1 MCRNRQGENPVPWH
15 WDQPDGDAGEPDAA
29 ARARQFLF
37 SMQDRLPASVHPQQR
52 ERVALAARGAD
63 HHQQYRK
70 QGCCVLPGGPQA
82 LRCSCACARKETPYR
97 REGKSW
103 AGSEI
108 FARSGRHPAGPVFCF
123 YKTCRGNLPR
133 LAFYGM
139 RSQYKFVITA
149 GLLCHLFVTGQL
161 VTSQAL
167 TGTSAQNPAV
177 PIEQSTPTPT
187 PMAAEPEQN
196 AAAEKAPIG
205 NCHSVITSPPATS
218 QSASSTNAQQA
229 EGTASATAQ
238 NKKMRVP
245 ISEENPVIID
255 ARECEQAGKVYTLRG
270 DVQIQFGDYIFHG
283 DLVTYDSAT
292 GDVTAKGHVSLD
304 GGRRDIHL
312 NGSEGAYNLHSQ
324 TGKFYDVRGSTGA
337 RFKGRSVTLTSSSP
351 LSFSGKMVE
360 QTGPDEYVLHHGS
373 VTSCELPR
381 PKWTFTAAK
390 IIMRVGSSAHVYNAT
405 FRLKGVPVFYL
416 PYASPPVE
424 RLGRESGFLIPNFGT
439 SNTKGT
445 VIGDSFYWAVNR
457 SMDAT
462 VGGEYLSKRGWALQ
476 ESYRYR
482 PNEASF
488 LNLSYFGVLDR
499 GIITNTLDPAGNPIK
514 KRVPQGGEDVKLNAE
529 TTFANGVR
537 GVASI
542 DYLSSFIFRLAFTE
556 NFSQAVDSEVKS
568 AAFLTKSIQG
578 FSFNSFLTR
587 YQNFQSKNNDD
598 VITILHTPGFE
609 VSVVDRPF
617 FGTPIYWSYD
627 AAAEGVRRS
636 QPGFVTP
643 GVVGRADVDPTVSLP
658 IFYKGWTFRPDVQLR
673 NTVYSQQQSTTQSIT
688 AAHHDVFNRRTIAT
702 SVELRPPVLNK
713 IFDGTIAGRKVK
725 HTIEPRI
732 TYRYTNGVENFGSI
746 IRFDFRDILS
756 NTNEVEFGLLQRF
769 FTKRERSGCS
779 TETIGSNAQPAPSS
793 TPCAPAGADEFVSW
807 DVKMKYFADPTFGGA
822 VLPGTRNVLTTTANF
837 TGIAFLTDPRRF
849 SPVVSQLRIRT
860 SGNSDLVWQLDYDTK
875 KGRINSSTF
884 YTGFHFGD
892 FFVGA
897 SHAYLQVPCDV
908 VDHHT
913 TGNALPTC
921 IPHVFNQ
928 PSCVPPLFDQL
939 RAQLGYGSP
948 TKRGWSAA
956 ANIGFD
962 REFNLLQY
970 SAAQTSYNWDC
981 CGLSFESRR
990 FSLGSVRNENQYR
1003 FAFTLANIGSF
1014 GNLKRQER
1022 LF

>member
-1 MCRNRQGENPVPWH
+1 MFV
-15 WDQPDGDAGEPDAA
+15 AA
-29 ARARQFLF
+29 
-37 SMQDRLPASVHPQQR
+37 P
-52 ERVALAARGAD
+52 
-63 HHQQYRK
+63 
-70 QGCCVLPGGPQA
+70 
-82 LRCSCACARKETPYR
+82 
-97 REGKSW
+97 
-103 AGSEI
+103 
-108 FARSGRHPAGPVFCF
+108 
-123 YKTCRGNLPR
+123 
-133 LAFYGM
+133 
-139 RSQYKFVITA
+139 
-149 GLLCHLFVTGQL
+149 L
-161 VTSQAL
+161 VTSQAPADL
-167 TGTSAQNPAV
+167 SVQSSALPSAQAA
-177 PIEQSTPTPT
+177 PTPT
-187 PMAAEPEQN
+187 PAEPDQST
-196 AAAEKAPIG
+196 AAAKASRLPAG
-205 NCHSVITSPPATS
+205 NCHSVITSPPPVHQASQTDSAT
-218 QSASSTNAQQA
+218 QT
-229 EGTASATAQ
+229 EGTASATTQ
-238 NKKMRVP
+238 TNKKIRVP
-245 ISEENPVIID
+245 ISEEHPVIID

-270 DVQIQFGDYIFHG
+270 DVQIQFTDYTFRG
-283 DLVTYDSAT
+283 DLVTYDSAS

-304 GGRRDIHL
+304 GGSRDIHIS
-312 NGSEGAYNLHSQ
+312 GSEGSYNLHSQ

-351 LSFSGKMVE
+351 LSFSGKLVE

-381 PKWTFTAAK
+381 PKWTFTAAR
-390 IIMRVGSSAHVYNAT
+390 IILKVGSSAHVYNTT

-445 VIGDSFYWAVNR
+445 VIGDSFYWAINR

-462 VGGEYLSKRGWALQ
+462 VGGEFLSKRGWALQ
-476 ESYRYR
+476 ENYRYR

-499 GIITNTLDPAGNPIK
+499 GITTTSVNQAGQTVSQTAK
-514 KRVPQGGEDVKLNAE
+514 QGGEDVKLNAA
-529 TTFANGVR
+529 TTFAHDVR

-568 AAFLTKSIQG
+568 AAFLTKNLQG
-578 FSFNSFLTR
+578 FSFNGFVAR
-587 YQNFQSKNNDD
+587 YQNFQSSTNNNA
-598 VITILHTPGFE
+598 ITILHAPGIE
-609 VSVVDRPF
+609 LASVDRKF

-627 AAAEGVRRS
+627 VDGGGLRRS

-643 GVVGRADVDPTVSLP
+643 GVVGRLDVDPAVSLP
-658 IFYKGWTFRPDVQLR
+658 IFLRGWTFRPEVQLR
-673 NTVYSQQQSTTQSIT
+673 NTVYTQQQSTVQSVSI
-688 AAHHDVFNRRTIAT
+688 AHHDLFNRRTIA
-702 SVELRPPVLNK
+702 SSIELRPPVLSK
-713 IFDGTIAGRKVK
+713 VFDGTVAGRKLK
-725 HTIEPRI
+725 HTIEPRLV
-732 TYRYTNGVENFGSI
+732 YRYTNGVEKFSSI

-756 NTNEVEFGLLQRF
+756 NTNEIEFGLLQRLF
-769 FTKRERSGCS
+769 ARRERPDCNQ
-779 TETIGSNAQPAPSS
+779 ETTASNAGAGAKIVATPS
-793 TPCAPAGADEFVSW
+793 PCSPAGADEFISW
-807 DVKMKYFADPTFGGA
+807 EVKMKYFADPTFGGA
-822 VLPGTRNVLTTTANF
+822 VVNGTRNVLTTTASF
-837 TGIAFLTDPRRF
+837 TGIAFVTDPRRF
-849 SPVVSQLRIRT
+849 SPVVSRLRVRT
-860 SGNSDLVWQLDYDTK
+860 SSNSDLEWQLDYDSK
-875 KGRINSSTF
+875 KGRINSSTL

-897 SHAYLQVPCDV
+897 SHAYLQVPGEV
-908 VDHHT
+908 VDDPV
-913 TGNALPTC
+913 TGTVLPTC

-928 PSCVPPLFDQL
+928 PACVPPLFDQI

-981 CGLSFESRR
+981 CGLSFEYRR

>member
-1 MCRNRQGENPVPWH
+1 
-15 WDQPDGDAGEPDAA
+15 
-29 ARARQFLF
+29 
-37 SMQDRLPASVHPQQR
+37 
-52 ERVALAARGAD
+52 
-63 HHQQYRK
+63 
-70 QGCCVLPGGPQA
+70 
-82 LRCSCACARKETPYR
+82 
-97 REGKSW
+97 
-103 AGSEI
+103 
-108 FARSGRHPAGPVFCF
+108 
-123 YKTCRGNLPR
+123 
-133 LAFYGM
+133 M

-149 GLLCHLFVTGQL
+149 GLLCHLFVTAPL

-167 TGTSAQNPAV
+167 ADQSAQNPAAAQ
-177 PIEQSTPTPT
+177 EQSTPTPT
-187 PMAAEPEQN
+187 PTPAELDQN
-196 AAAEKAPIG
+196 TASSKAPIG
-205 NCHSVITSPPATS
+205 NCHSVITSPPAVP
-218 QSASSTNAQQA
+218 QPASSTAPAQSQ
-229 EGTASATAQ
+229 GTTSTTAPG
-238 NKKMRVP
+238 NKKARVP
-245 ISEENPVIID
+245 ISAEQPVIID

-270 DVQIQFGDYIFHG
+270 DVQIQFADYTFHG

-304 GGRRDIHL
+304 GGRRDIHIS
-312 NGSEGAYNLHSQ
+312 GSEGSYNLHSQ

-351 LSFSGKMVE
+351 LSFSGKVVE
-360 QTGPDEYVLHHGS
+360 QTGPDEYVLYHGS

-445 VIGDSFYWAVNR
+445 VIGDSFYWAMNR

-462 VGGEYLSKRGWALQ
+462 LGGEYLSKRGWALQ
-476 ESYRYR
+476 ESFRYR

-499 GIITNTLDPAGNPIK
+499 GITTTSVNQSGEIVSQNTQ
-514 KRVPQGGEDVKLNAE
+514 QGGEDVKLNAE
-529 TTFANGVR
+529 TTFAHDVR

-568 AAFLTKSIQG
+568 VTFLTKNLQG
-578 FSFNSFLTR
+578 FSFNGFAAR

-598 VITILHTPGFE
+598 VITILHAPGVEF
-609 VSVVDRPF
+609 SSVDRKI

-627 AAAEGVRRS
+627 IDGGGVRRS

-643 GVVGRADVDPTVSLP
+643 GVVGRLDVDPDISLP
-658 IFYKGWTFRPDVQLR
+658 MFFHGWTLRPDVQLR
-673 NTVYSQQQSTTQSIT
+673 NTIYSQQQFSVPTSIPGVSLDL
-688 AAHHDVFNRRTIAT
+688 AKHDLFNRKTIAT
-702 SVELRPPVLNK
+702 SIELRPPVLSK
-713 IFDGTIAGRKVK
+713 VFDGTIAGRKIK
-725 HTIEPRI
+725 HTIEPRFV
-732 TYRYTNGVENFGSI
+732 YRYTNGVENFSSI

-756 NTNEVEFGLLQRF
+756 NTNEVEFGLLQRLF
-769 FTKRERSGCS
+769 IKRERPGCNQ
-779 TETIGSNAQPAPSS
+779 ETSSALAHSAQAVTADAS
-793 TPCAPAGADEFVSW
+793 CAPAGADEFVSW
-807 DVKMKYFADPTFGGA
+807 EVKMKYFADPTFGGA
-822 VLPGTRNVLTTTANF
+822 VVNGTRNVFTTTANF
-837 TGIAFLTDPRRF
+837 TGIAFVTGPRLF
-849 SPVVSQLRIRT
+849 SPVVSNLRVRT
-860 SGNSDLVWQLDYDTK
+860 SANSDLEWQLDYDSK

-897 SHAYLQVPCDV
+897 SHAYLQVPGEV
-908 VDHHT
+908 VNDPT
-913 TGNALPTC
+913 TGAVLPTC
-921 IPHVFNQ
+921 IPHIFNQ
-928 PSCVPPLFDQL
+928 PACVPPLFNQV

-970 SAAQTSYNWDC
+970 GGRRKPPITGIAA
-981 CGLSFESRR
+981 
-990 FSLGSVRNENQYR
+990 
-1003 FAFTLANIGSF
+1003 A
-1014 GNLKRQER
+1014 
-1022 LF
+1022 

>member
-1 MCRNRQGENPVPWH
+1 M
-15 WDQPDGDAGEPDAA
+15 
-29 ARARQFLF
+29 
-37 SMQDRLPASVHPQQR
+37 
-52 ERVALAARGAD
+52 
-63 HHQQYRK
+63 
-70 QGCCVLPGGPQA
+70 
-82 LRCSCACARKETPYR
+82 
-97 REGKSW
+97 
-103 AGSEI
+103 
-108 FARSGRHPAGPVFCF
+108 PAGPTFAFTKLAVV
-123 YKTCRGNLPR
+123 TCPDWL
-133 LAFYGM
+133 FYGM
-139 RSQYKFVITA
+139 RSQHKFVITA
-149 GLLCHLFVTGQL
+149 GLLCHLFVTAPL

-167 TGTSAQNPAV
+167 AGQSVQNPAMPV
-177 PIEQSTPTPT
+177 EQSTPTAIPT
-187 PMAAEPEQN
+187 AAEPEQN
-196 AAAEKAPIG
+196 AAATKAPIG
-205 NCHSVITSPPATS
+205 NCHSVITSPPAVA
-218 QSASSTNAQQA
+218 QSASSATTTAPQSQ
-229 EGTASATAQ
+229 GTGSAATQ
-238 NKKMRVP
+238 NNKKVRVP

-270 DVQIQFGDYIFHG
+270 DVQIQFADYIFHG

-304 GGRRDIHL
+304 GGRRDIHIS
-312 NGSEGAYNLHSQ
+312 GSEGTYNLHSQ

-390 IIMRVGSSAHVYNAT
+390 IILRVGSSAHVYNAT

-445 VIGDSFYWAVNR
+445 VIGDSFYWAINR

-499 GIITNTLDPAGNPIK
+499 GITTTSVDQTGKTVSQTAK
-514 KRVPQGGEDVKLNAE
+514 QGGEDVKLNAE
-529 TTFANGVR
+529 TTFAHDVR

-568 AAFLTKSIQG
+568 AAFLTKNLQG
-578 FSFNSFLTR
+578 FSFNGFVAR

-598 VITILHTPGFE
+598 VITILHAPGLEF
-609 VSVVDRPF
+609 SSVDRKI

-627 AAAEGVRRS
+627 VDGGGLRRS
-636 QPGFVTP
+636 QPGLCYS
-643 GVVGRADVDPTVSLP
+643 GRGWPADVDPDVSLP
-658 IFYKGWTFRPDVQLR
+658 IFFKAGLSVRTFNSATRSIPSSSPRPRESPIAQH
-673 NTVYSQQQSTTQSIT
+673 N
-688 AAHHDVFNRRTIAT
+688 VFNRHTIAT
-702 SVELRPPVLNK
+702 SVELRPPVLSK
-713 IFDGTIAGRKVK
+713 VFDGTIAGRKIK
-725 HTIEPRI
+725 HTIEPRLV
-732 TYRYTNGVENFGSI
+732 YRYTNGVENFGSI

-756 NTNEVEFGLLQRF
+756 NTNEVEVGLLQRL
-769 FTKRERSGCS
+769 FTKRERPECNQ
-779 TETIGSNAQPAPSS
+779 ETTGTASAVSAQAIAAAAS
-793 TPCAPAGADEFVSW
+793 CAPAGADEFVSW
-807 DVKMKYFADPTFGGA
+807 EVKMKYFADPTFGGA
-822 VLPGTRNVLTTTANF
+822 VVNGTRNVLTTTASF
-837 TGIAFLTDPRRF
+837 TGIAFVTDPRRF
-849 SPVVSQLRIRT
+849 SPVVSRLRVRT
-860 SGNSDLVWQLDYDTK
+860 SANSDLEWQLDYDTK

-897 SHAYLQVPCDV
+897 SHAYLQVPGEV
-908 VDHHT
+908 VTDPT
-913 TGNALPTC
+913 TGLVLPTC

-928 PSCVPPLFDQL
+928 PACVPPLFDQI

-970 SAAQTSYNWDC
+970 GAAQTAYNWDC
-981 CGLSFESRR
+981 CGLSFEYRR

>member
-1 MCRNRQGENPVPWH
+1 
-15 WDQPDGDAGEPDAA
+15 
-29 ARARQFLF
+29 
-37 SMQDRLPASVHPQQR
+37 
-52 ERVALAARGAD
+52 
-63 HHQQYRK
+63 
-70 QGCCVLPGGPQA
+70 
-82 LRCSCACARKETPYR
+82 
-97 REGKSW
+97 
-103 AGSEI
+103 
-108 FARSGRHPAGPVFCF
+108 
-123 YKTCRGNLPR
+123 
-133 LAFYGM
+133 M
-139 RSQYKFVITA
+139 RSQHKFVITA
-149 GLLCHLFVTGQL
+149 GLLCHLFVAAPL
-161 VTSQAL
+161 VTSQAPADL
-167 TGTSAQNPAV
+167 SVQSSALPSAQAA
-177 PIEQSTPTPT
+177 PTPT
-187 PMAAEPEQN
+187 PAEPDQST
-196 AAAEKAPIG
+196 AAAKASRLPAG
-205 NCHSVITSPPATS
+205 NCHSVITSPPPVHQASQTDSAT
-218 QSASSTNAQQA
+218 QT
-229 EGTASATAQ
+229 EGTASATTQ
-238 NKKMRVP
+238 TNKKIRVP
-245 ISEENPVIID
+245 ISEEHPVIID

-270 DVQIQFGDYIFHG
+270 DVQIQFTDYTFRG
-283 DLVTYDSAT
+283 DLVTYDSAS

-304 GGRRDIHL
+304 GGSRDIHIS
-312 NGSEGAYNLHSQ
+312 GSEGSYNLHSQ

-351 LSFSGKMVE
+351 LSFSGKLVE

-381 PKWTFTAAK
+381 PKWTFTAAR
-390 IIMRVGSSAHVYNAT
+390 IILKVGSSAHVYNTT

-445 VIGDSFYWAVNR
+445 VIGDSFYWAINR

-462 VGGEYLSKRGWALQ
+462 VGGEFLSKRGWALQ
-476 ESYRYR
+476 ENYRYR

-499 GIITNTLDPAGNPIK
+499 GITTTSVNQAGQTVSQTAK
-514 KRVPQGGEDVKLNAE
+514 QGGEDVKLNAA
-529 TTFANGVR
+529 TTFAHDVR

-568 AAFLTKSIQG
+568 AAFLTKNLQG
-578 FSFNSFLTR
+578 FSFNGFVAR
-587 YQNFQSKNNDD
+587 YQNFQSSTNNNA
-598 VITILHTPGFE
+598 ITILHAPGIE
-609 VSVVDRPF
+609 LASVDRKF

-627 AAAEGVRRS
+627 VDGGGLRRS

-643 GVVGRADVDPTVSLP
+643 GVVGRLDVDPAVSLP
-658 IFYKGWTFRPDVQLR
+658 IFLRGWTFRPEVQLR
-673 NTVYSQQQSTTQSIT
+673 NTVYTQQQSTVQSVSI
-688 AAHHDVFNRRTIAT
+688 AHHDLFNRRTIA
-702 SVELRPPVLNK
+702 SSIELRPPVLSK
-713 IFDGTIAGRKVK
+713 VFDGTVAGRKLK
-725 HTIEPRI
+725 HTIEPRLV
-732 TYRYTNGVENFGSI
+732 YRYTNGVEKFSSI

-756 NTNEVEFGLLQRF
+756 NTNEIEFGLLQRLF
-769 FTKRERSGCS
+769 ARRERPDCNQ
-779 TETIGSNAQPAPSS
+779 ETTASNAGAGAKIVATPS
-793 TPCAPAGADEFVSW
+793 PCSPAGADEFISW
-807 DVKMKYFADPTFGGA
+807 EVKMKYFADPTFGGA
-822 VLPGTRNVLTTTANF
+822 VVNGTRNVLTTTASF
-837 TGIAFLTDPRRF
+837 TGIAFVTDPRRF
-849 SPVVSQLRIRT
+849 SPVVSRLRVRT
-860 SGNSDLVWQLDYDTK
+860 SSNSDLEWQLDYDSK
-875 KGRINSSTF
+875 KGRINSSTL

-897 SHAYLQVPCDV
+897 SHAYLQVPGEV
-908 VDHHT
+908 VDDPV
-913 TGNALPTC
+913 TGTVLPTC

-928 PSCVPPLFDQL
+928 PACVPPLFDQI

-981 CGLSFESRR
+981 CGLSFEYRR

>member
-1 MCRNRQGENPVPWH
+1 
-15 WDQPDGDAGEPDAA
+15 
-29 ARARQFLF
+29 
-37 SMQDRLPASVHPQQR
+37 
-52 ERVALAARGAD
+52 
-63 HHQQYRK
+63 
-70 QGCCVLPGGPQA
+70 
-82 LRCSCACARKETPYR
+82 
-97 REGKSW
+97 
-103 AGSEI
+103 
-108 FARSGRHPAGPVFCF
+108 
-123 YKTCRGNLPR
+123 
-133 LAFYGM
+133 M

-167 TGTSAQNPAV
+167 TSASAQNPVVAV
-177 PIEQSTPTPT
+177 EQSTPIPSPT
-187 PMAAEPEQN
+187 PAGSEQN
-196 AAAEKAPIG
+196 PASEKAPIG
-205 NCHSVITSPPATS
+205 NCHSVITSPPTTP
-218 QSASSTNAQQA
+218 QSASSTNAQQG
-229 EGTASATAQ
+229 EGKSSATAQ
-238 NKKMRVP
+238 SKKMRVP

-270 DVQIQFGDYIFHG
+270 DVEIQFADYVFHG

-312 NGSEGAYNLHSQ
+312 SGSEGAYNLHSQ

-381 PKWTFTAAK
+381 PKWAFTAAK
-390 IIMRVGSSAHVYNAT
+390 IILKVGASAHVYNTT
-405 FRLKGVPVFYL
+405 FRLKGIPVFYL
-416 PYASPPVE
+416 PYAAPPVE
-424 RLGRESGFLIPNFGT
+424 RLGRQSGFLIPNFGT

-445 VIGDSFYWAVNR
+445 VIGDSFYWAINR

-462 VGGEYLSKRGWALQ
+462 LGGEYLSKRGWALQ

-482 PNEASF
+482 PNETSF

-499 GIITNTLDPAGNPIK
+499 GITTTSVDQAGNP
-514 KRVPQGGEDVKLNAE
+514 VSQTVQQGGEDVKLNAE
-529 TTFANGVR
+529 TTFAHDIR

-542 DYLSSFIFRLAFTE
+542 EYLSSFIFRLAFTE

-568 AAFLTKSIQG
+568 AAFLTKNLQG
-578 FSFNSFLTR
+578 FSFNGFLAR

-598 VITILHTPGFE
+598 VITILHAPGIEF
-609 VSVVDRPF
+609 SSVDRKIF
-617 FGTPIYWSYD
+617 NTPIYWSYD
-627 AAAEGVRRS
+627 VDAGGLRRS

-643 GVVGRADVDPTVSLP
+643 GVVGRADVDPAVSLP
-658 IFYKGWTFRPDVQLR
+658 LFFKGWTFRPDVQLR
-673 NTVYSQQQSTTQSIT
+673 NTVYSQQQSTADSVIT
-688 AAHHDVFNRRTIAT
+688 AHHDLFNRRTIST
-702 SVELRPPVLNK
+702 SVELRPPVLSK
-713 IFDGTIAGRKVK
+713 IFDGTIAGRKIK
-725 HTIEPRI
+725 HTIEPRVV
-732 TYRYTNGVENFGSI
+732 YRYTNGVERFGSI
-746 IRFDFRDILS
+746 IRFDYRDILS
-756 NTNEVEFGLLQRF
+756 NTNEVEAGLLQRL

-779 TETIGSNAQPAPSS
+779 AETTGSPSATAQSVAADAS
-793 TPCAPAGADEFVSW
+793 CEPAGADEFISW
-807 DVKMKYFADPTFGGA
+807 EVKMKYFADPTFGGA
-822 VLPGTRNVLTTTANF
+822 VVNGTRNVLTTTASF
-837 TGIAFLTDPRRF
+837 TGIAFVTDPRRF
-849 SPVVSQLRIRT
+849 SPVVSRLRVRT
-860 SGNSDLVWQLDYDTK
+860 SANSDLEWQLDYDSK
-875 KGRINSSTF
+875 KGRINSSTL

-897 SHAYLQVPCDV
+897 SHAYLQVPGEV
-908 VDHHT
+908 VTDPT
-913 TGNALPTC
+913 TGAVLPTC

-928 PSCVPPLFDQL
+928 PACVPPLFDQL

-956 ANIGFD
+956 TNIGFD

-970 SAAQTSYNWDC
+970 GAAQTAYNWDC
-981 CGLSFESRR
+981 CGLSFEYRR